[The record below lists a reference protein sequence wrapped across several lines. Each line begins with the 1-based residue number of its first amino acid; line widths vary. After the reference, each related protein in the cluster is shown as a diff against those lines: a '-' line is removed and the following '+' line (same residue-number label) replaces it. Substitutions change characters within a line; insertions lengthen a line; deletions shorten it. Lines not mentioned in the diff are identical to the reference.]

1 MKSIIFYDLT
11 MEFIILIAI
20 LIFVGGITYIL
31 KRGFNELLK
40 GLESLDERL
49 KRIEEKIDSK

>member
-1 MKSIIFYDLT
+1 

-31 KRGFNELLK
+31 KKGFNELLK